1 MTIQVMVF
9 FCFFWIVVIKE
20 GKRSRFFEMD
30 EAVMDKKYPEKLT
43 GFMQAIEIQ

>member
-1 MTIQVMVF
+1 MQVMVF

-30 EAVMDKKYPEKLT
+30 EAVMDKKYPEKRT

>member
-1 MTIQVMVF
+1 MQVMVF
-9 FCFFWIVVIKE
+9 FCFFWIVAIKE
-20 GKRSRFFEMD
+20 RKQIRFFEMD